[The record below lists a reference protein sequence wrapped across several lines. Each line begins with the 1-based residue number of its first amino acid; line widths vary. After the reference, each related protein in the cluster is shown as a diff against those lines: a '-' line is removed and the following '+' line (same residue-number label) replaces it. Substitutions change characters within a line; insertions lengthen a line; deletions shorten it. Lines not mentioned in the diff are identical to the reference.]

1 MEKQCAPM
9 GGFVGKNG
17 CLGQE
22 RVEFV
27 LKPARDRSHNLI
39 DTEAQYA
46 AANSGGYIVST

>member
-1 MEKQCAPM
+1 MEKQCALM

-39 DTEAQYA
+39 DKAQYA